1 MPVEIDEPIK
11 VGAVFS
17 RGAVRPVWFY
27 RKGRQIPIREIAFT
41 WKTWEGRAAVLHFS
55 VSDGRG
61 LYELQFNI
69 ETLGWRLMNV
79 ECGIRNVE

>member
-27 RKGRQIPIREIAFT
+27 RNGRQIRIREIAFT